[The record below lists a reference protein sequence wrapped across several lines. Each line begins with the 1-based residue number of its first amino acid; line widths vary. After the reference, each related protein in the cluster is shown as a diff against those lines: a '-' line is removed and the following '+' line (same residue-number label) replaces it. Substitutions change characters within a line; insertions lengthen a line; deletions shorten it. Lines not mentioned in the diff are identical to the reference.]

1 MSLKE
6 VLQEF
11 LKIEEWED
19 EIYHDSSDDTDFVD
33 TQIYIDGQIHSL
45 MLLTDENNHV
55 MRVAMTSPIVVPKS
69 RGKEASFLVNGL
81 NNAMGYGNLAIQDS
95 GNFIWRWAVN
105 VEGVTAAPIQIANM
119 FRVAVG
125 PFDTLRR
132 TAMGAAAFSKQSGE
146 EILKDY
152 HEAVAVAAD

>member
-55 MRVAMTSPIVVPKS
+55 MRVAMTSPIVVQNHE
-69 RGKEASFLVNGL
+69 GKRHPS
-81 NNAMGYGNLAIQDS
+81 
-95 GNFIWRWAVN
+95 W
-105 VEGVTAAPIQIANM
+105 
-119 FRVAVG
+119 
-125 PFDTLRR
+125 
-132 TAMGAAAFSKQSGE
+132 
-146 EILKDY
+146 
-152 HEAVAVAAD
+152 